1 MIYVLQVM
9 TGKEKDVQWE
19 LRKRGYK
26 SYVPNQTIP
35 FRKSGQNT
43 TRNVIYFPSYVFLA
57 VKELTDEIYY
67 AMKTIPYVLHFV
79 PREKPDHLSD
89 IEAVHIRLLS
99 KEQNIIATKTETGW
113 ELNVK
118 ELEPYVE
125 KVLHRDFKIR
135 FSLPFRHGDAKAT
148 LSCEIRKALN
158 Q

>member
-19 LRKRGYK
+19 LLKRGYK

-35 FRKSGQNT
+35 FRKSGAAT

-79 PREKPDHLSD
+79 PREKPDKLSEL
-89 IEAVHIRLLS
+89 EAVHIRLLS
-99 KEQNIIATKTETGW
+99 KEQNIIATRRADGTWK
-113 ELNVK
+113 LNVE
-118 ELEPYVE
+118 ELEPYIE
-125 KVLHRDFKIR
+125 RVLHRDFRIR

-148 LSCEIRKALN
+148 LPCEIIK
-158 Q
+158 

>member
-57 VKELTDEIYY
+57 VKELTDETYY

-79 PREKPDHLSD
+79 PREKPESLSEL
-89 IEAVHIRLLS
+89 EAVHIRLLS
-99 KEQNIIATKTETGW
+99 KEQNIVATRQADGTWK
-113 ELNVK
+113 LNVK
-118 ELEPYVE
+118 ELEPYIE
-125 KVLHRDFKIR
+125 KVLHRDFRIR

-148 LSCEIRKALN
+148 LPCEIMK
-158 Q
+158 

>member
-57 VKELTDEIYY
+57 VKELTDETYY

-79 PREKPDHLSD
+79 PREKPESLSEL
-89 IEAVHIRLLS
+89 EAVHIRLLS
-99 KEQNIIATKTETGW
+99 KEQNIVATKKADGTW
-113 ELNVK
+113 KLNVK
-118 ELEPYVE
+118 ELEPYIE
-125 KVLHRDFKIR
+125 KVLHRDFRIR
-135 FSLPFRHGDAKAT
+135 FLLPFKHGDAKAT
-148 LSCEIRKALN
+148 LPCEIIK
-158 Q
+158 